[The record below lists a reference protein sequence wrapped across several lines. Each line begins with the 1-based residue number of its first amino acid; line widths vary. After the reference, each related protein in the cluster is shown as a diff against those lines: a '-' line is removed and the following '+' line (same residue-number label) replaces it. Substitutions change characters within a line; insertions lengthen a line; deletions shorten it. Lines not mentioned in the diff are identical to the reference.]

1 MPLSNKNSVAAR
13 LQAMADEGRSSART
27 VSHQLAPADYGQLS
41 QQLAAL
47 ISGEKDR
54 VANLANCAALLWQ
67 GMPAINW
74 VGFYLLKRNTL
85 VLGPFQGKPAC
96 TRIEVGR
103 GVCGLAAQMLKAVIV
118 GNVEEFPGHIACD
131 ISSKSEIVLPLIL
144 DGRLIGLLDIDSP
157 EVDRFDHIDQQGLER
172 ILQVLIAQL

>member
-1 MPLSNKNSVAAR
+1 MPLSNKNSIALR
-13 LQAMADEGRSSART
+13 LQALADEGRSSTR
-27 VSHQLAPADYGQLS
+27 VLS
-41 QQLAAL
+41 QQLARADYDQLSEQLAEL

-67 GMPAINW
+67 GVPAINW
-74 VGFYLLKRNTL
+74 AGFYLLKRNTL

-96 TRIEVGR
+96 TRIEIGR

-118 GNVEEFPGHIACD
+118 GNVHEFPGHIACD
-131 ISSKSEIVLPLIL
+131 LNSRSEIVLPLII

-157 EVDRFDHIDQQGLER
+157 EVDRFDHVDQQGLER
-172 ILQVLIAQL
+172 IVQVLIAQL

>member
-1 MPLSNKNSVAAR
+1 MPLSNENSIAAR
-13 LQAMADEGRSSART
+13 LQALADGGRSSTRIL
-27 VSHQLAPADYGQLS
+27 SQQLAPADYDQLS
-41 QQLAAL
+41 QQLTAL

-74 VGFYLLKRNTL
+74 AGFYLLKRNTL

-96 TRIEVGR
+96 TRIEIGR

-118 GNVEEFPGHIACD
+118 GDVHEFPGHIACD
-131 ISSKSEIVLPLIL
+131 LNSRSEIVLPLII
-144 DGRLIGLLDIDSP
+144 DGRLMGLLDIDSP
-157 EVDRFDHIDQQGLER
+157 EVDRFDYVDQQGLER
-172 ILQVLIAQL
+172 IVQVLIAQL

>member
-1 MPLSNKNSVAAR
+1 MPLSNKNSIAVR
-13 LQAMADEGRSSART
+13 LQALTDEGRSSTR
-27 VSHQLAPADYGQLS
+27 VLSQQLARADYDQLS
-41 QQLAAL
+41 EQLAAL

-67 GMPAINW
+67 GVPAINW
-74 VGFYLLKRNTL
+74 AGFYLLKRNTL

-96 TRIEVGR
+96 TRIEIGR

-118 GNVEEFPGHIACD
+118 GNVHEFPGHIACD
-131 ISSKSEIVLPLIL
+131 LNSRSEIVLPLII

-157 EVDRFDHIDQQGLER
+157 EVDRFDHVDQQGLER
-172 ILQVLIAQL
+172 IVQVLIAQL

>member
-1 MPLSNKNSVAAR
+1 MPLSNKNSIAAR
-13 LQAMADEGRSSART
+13 LQALADEGRSSTRIL
-27 VSHQLAPADYGQLS
+27 SQQPAPADYDQVS

-74 VGFYLLKRNTL
+74 AGFYLLKRNTL

-96 TRIEVGR
+96 TRIEIGR

-118 GNVEEFPGHIACD
+118 GNVHEFPGHIACD
-131 ISSKSEIVLPLIL
+131 LNSRSEIVLPLII
-144 DGRLIGLLDIDSP
+144 DGKLIGLLDIDSP
-157 EVDRFDHIDQQGLER
+157 DVDRFDHVDQQGLER
-172 ILQVLIAQL
+172 IVQVLIAQL

>member
-1 MPLSNKNSVAAR
+1 MPLSNKNSIADR
-13 LQAMADEGRSSART
+13 LQALADEGRSSTR
-27 VSHQLAPADYGQLS
+27 VLSQQRAPADYDQLS

-96 TRIEVGR
+96 TRIEIGH
-103 GVCGLAAQMLKAVIV
+103 GVCGLAAEIFKTVIV
-118 GNVEEFPGHIACD
+118 GNVREFPGHIACD
-131 ISSKSEIVLPLIL
+131 LNSRSEIVLPIII
-144 DGRLIGLLDIDSP
+144 DGKFIGLLDIDSP
-157 EVDRFDHIDQQGLER
+157 EVDRFNHVDQQGLEG
-172 ILQVLIAQL
+172 IIQILIAQI

>member
-1 MPLSNKNSVAAR
+1 MPLSNKNSVSAR
-13 LQAMADEGRSSART
+13 LQAMADEGRSSTRSL
-27 VSHQLAPADYGQLS
+27 SHQLASADYGQLS
-41 QQLAAL
+41 QQLEGL
-47 ISGEKDR
+47 TSGEKDR

-96 TRIEVGR
+96 TRIEVGS
-103 GVCGLAAQMLKAVIV
+103 GVCGLAAQMLKVVIV
-118 GNVEEFPGHIACD
+118 GNVHEFPGYIACD
-131 ISSKSEIVLPLIL
+131 LSSRSEIVLPLIL

-157 EVDRFDHIDQQGLER
+157 EIDRFDHIDQQGLER
-172 ILQVLIAQL
+172 IVQVLIAQL

>member
-1 MPLSNKNSVAAR
+1 MPLSNKNSIAAR
-13 LQAMADEGRSSART
+13 LQALADEGRSSTRLF
-27 VSHQLAPADYGQLS
+27 SQLPAPADYDQLS

-74 VGFYLLKRNTL
+74 AGFYLLKRNTL

-96 TRIEVGR
+96 TRIEIGN

-118 GNVEEFPGHIACD
+118 GNVHEFPGYINND
-131 ISSKSEIVLPLIL
+131 LNSRSEIVLPLIT
-144 DGRLIGLLDIDSP
+144 DGKLIGLLDIDSP
-157 EVDRFDHIDQQGLER
+157 EVDRFDHVDQQGLER
-172 ILQVLIAQL
+172 IVQVLIAQL